1 MSKSTQS
8 FFPCEGMDMEQMKEE
23 AKSMNDSLEKT
34 RLELTTLLMEASS
47 KTDIAKKLQ
56 KEEECKAHLE
66 ALKKLI
72 REWKVEPRYNDF
84 LKQQIFILK
93 KTLV

>member
-1 MSKSTQS
+1 MAKSTQS
-8 FFPCEGMDMEQMKEE
+8 SPFKPGKDMEQMKEE
-23 AKSMNDSLEKT
+23 AKAMNDSLEKT

-72 REWKVEPRYNDF
+72 RE
-84 LKQQIFILK
+84 
-93 KTLV
+93 